1 LKKDYAARTD
11 SSNTHN
17 VQSRPEKLV
26 QNVIE
31 IVEEKKG
38 HDVVALDVRELTV
51 LTDYFVLAS
60 ADSETAIR
68 SLANAVIERL
78 AQKGFEKPWHV
89 EGTAAGGW
97 IVIDYADAV
106 VHIFHDRTREFYD
119 LEGLW
124 GDAPRFPGS
133 G

>member
-1 LKKDYAARTD
+1 MKRDYAVRTD
-11 SSNTHN
+11 GSNTHN
-17 VQSRPEKLV
+17 SQSRPEELV
-26 QNVIE
+26 QNVIK
-31 IVEEKKG
+31 IAEEKKA
-38 HDVVALDVRELTV
+38 HNVVALDVRELTV

-60 ADSETAIR
+60 ADNETAIR
-68 SLANAVIERL
+68 SLSNAVIERL
-78 AQKGFEKPWHV
+78 AQKGFKKPWHV

-106 VHIFHDRTREFYD
+106 VHIFHDKTRTFYD

-124 GDAPRFPGS
+124 GDAPRFG